1 MKCRGIKIEVFM
13 RICSDN
19 VDIVGIIPSAL
30 FKLRVLTSTF
40 KETKFKLFIIYHW
53 NMSCLVLSMNGIEN
67 RKVINL
73 HTSVIHLACVFTVS
87 QAVNAED
94 IFISLPTSRPVVNS

>member
-1 MKCRGIKIEVFM
+1 MKCRGIEIEVFM
-13 RICSDN
+13 RICSNN
-19 VDIVGIIPSAL
+19 VDIVGII
-30 FKLRVLTSTF
+30 LRVLTSTF

-73 HTSVIHLACVFTVS
+73 HTSVIHLACVFTDS
-87 QAVNAED
+87 QTVNADD
-94 IFISLPTSRPVVNS
+94 IFISLPTSLPVVNS

>member
-1 MKCRGIKIEVFM
+1 MKCRGIEIEVFM
-13 RICSDN
+13 RICSNN
-19 VDIVGIIPSAL
+19 VDIVGII

-40 KETKFKLFIIYHW
+40 KETKCKLFIIYHW

-73 HTSVIHLACVFTVS
+73 HTSVIHLACVFTDS
-87 QAVNAED
+87 QTVNAED

>member
-1 MKCRGIKIEVFM
+1 MKCRGVEIEVFM
-13 RICSDN
+13 RICSNN
-19 VDIVGIIPSAL
+19 VDIVGITRL
-30 FKLRVLTSTF
+30 VFKLRVLTSTF
-40 KETKFKLFIIYHW
+40 TETKFKLFIIYHW

-73 HTSVIHLACVFTVS
+73 HTSVIHLACVFTDS
-87 QAVNAED
+87 QTVNAED

>member
-1 MKCRGIKIEVFM
+1 MKCRGIEIEVFM
-13 RICSDN
+13 RICSNN

-40 KETKFKLFIIYHW
+40 KETKFKLSIIYHW

-73 HTSVIHLACVFTVS
+73 HTSVIHLACVFTDS
-87 QAVNAED
+87 QTVNAED
-94 IFISLPTSRPVVNS
+94 NFISLPTSRPVVDV

>member
-1 MKCRGIKIEVFM
+1 MKCRGIEIEVFM
-13 RICSDN
+13 RICSNN
-19 VDIVGIIPSAL
+19 VDIVGII
-30 FKLRVLTSTF
+30 LRVLTSTF

-73 HTSVIHLACVFTVS
+73 HTSVIHLACVFTDS
-87 QAVNAED
+87 QTVNAED
-94 IFISLPTSRPVVNS
+94 IFISLPTSLPVVNS